1 MAIVDVL
8 GVETAV
14 KESCDPQPTILLSRK
29 VLVIQPPSVVG
40 VATSQSQLTLSIRE
54 AIVGPKKVPLVLTQL
69 VMNHLVVKHLVLVD
83 AQISSARLSPPLQRD
98 PLWVRLE
105 GAAEAQGTGPANPA
119 LHGQREGFKPSALDE
134 QGRLLVLART
144 HEQILAQP
152 AALSS
157 PKGRIGVALV
167 LLVLCR
173 GEGPAR
179 KYDSILFM
187 EQRKARPILGIIGSR
202 GHLPGEEHGGPLPS
216 ASPDQNEADDFRQQD
231 AARVRSPD
239 DEVGGLEVKLDLRPL
254 HQHDGEDAEEG
265 EVHLEVQQRDVWKLG
280 DGVREGE
287 LQRDGSQQE
296 ADIEAQPIRQL
307 VCRNAKGW
315 QCQNLNEGGH
325 AEHVKR
331 VVQRQSLDPKGATE
345 RRILVYSTIDRR
357 EHPSLGARGLR
368 SAARHL
374 RRQDVELGHHDV
386 GESDGR

>member
-265 EVHLEVQQRDVWKLG
+265 EVHLEVQQRDVWWKSVG
-280 DGVREGE
+280 YTTCCVCMWRGMRSGRCHPGE
-287 LQRDGSQQE
+287 ENHNVGSK
-296 ADIEAQPIRQL
+296 ARL
-307 VCRNAKGW
+307 HG
-315 QCQNLNEGGH
+315 
-325 AEHVKR
+325 
-331 VVQRQSLDPKGATE
+331 
-345 RRILVYSTIDRR
+345 
-357 EHPSLGARGLR
+357 SLGMASAKANFSAMAASRRPILKLSR
-368 SAARHL
+368 SASSSA
-374 RRQDVELGHHDV
+374 GMPKV
-386 GESDGR
+386 GSAKTSMKVVMLSTLSE